1 MAKRSFYQLVW
12 RELHWQRPYTQEQV
26 CDILS
31 HLASTIPRGA
41 IIWEARGHGGYVKHI
56 IGADAVYIRRIESV
70 MKAHGDIRFYPLEDY
85 HRAPVSAARQL
96 VISHTG
102 RLSAPMQSHP
112 PSVQD

>member
-1 MAKRSFYQLVW
+1 MAKRSFYHLVW

-56 IGADAVYIRRIESV
+56 IAEHSHIKIILSGCFPRSFKAV
-70 MKAHGDIRFYPLEDY
+70 
-85 HRAPVSAARQL
+85 
-96 VISHTG
+96 
-102 RLSAPMQSHP
+102 
-112 PSVQD
+112 